1 MVLAYFFQATFA
13 PKRVFFQATLHCK
26 GSVYS
31 LTFQI
36 YLQKKTT
43 EPCGWVAFRECEV
56 VSSFYFS
63 LSTCAERAGR

>member
-1 MVLAYFFQATFA
+1 MALAYFF
-13 PKRVFFQATLHCK
+13 KRLLRRNVYFFKRLCIAKVVFSGLLFKFICK
-26 GSVYS
+26 
-31 LTFQI
+31 
-36 YLQKKTT
+36 KKTT